1 MRRFADTMKNG
12 RPPMPCHPCRTR
24 IQQMGLAAL
33 VLLTLAWSSS
43 WDSIHSAAQDIH
55 SVQATFTQEKHL
67 QILAQPLQSHGLLIF
82 AAPDRLRWE
91 YQAPLPSVLLMDG
104 GRVQRFVKTGG
115 TWTEDASAALP
126 AMSFVM
132 QEIGRWMNGRFDE
145 NPDFD
150 ARLEP
155 GGRIVLTP
163 RKDAL
168 ATVIQK
174 IVLQLAKTPGVI
186 ESVTVYEDDH
196 NFTRLHFKDVTV
208 NQPIDPAM
216 FKQRS

>member
-1 MRRFADTMKNG
+1 MTNS
-12 RPPMPCHPCRTR
+12 RPTTRCHSRWARTR
-24 IQQMGLAAL
+24 HMGLAAL
-33 VLLTLAWSSS
+33 VLMTLAWTSS
-43 WDSIHSAAQDIH
+43 WDSIHSAAQNIR
-55 SVQATFTQEKHL
+55 SVQAAFTQEKHL
-67 QILAQPLQSHGLLIF
+67 QILAQPLLSHGLLIF
-82 AAPDRLRWE
+82 SAPDRLRWE
-91 YQAPLPSVLLMDG
+91 YQAPLPSVLLMDE
-104 GRVQRFVKTGG
+104 GRIQRFVKTGD

-155 GGRIVLTP
+155 DGRIVLTP
-163 RKDAL
+163 RQAAL

-186 ESVTVYEDDH
+186 ESVTVYEDDV

-208 NQPIDPAM
+208 NRPIDPAM
-216 FKQRS
+216 FKQRL

>member
-1 MRRFADTMKNG
+1 
-12 RPPMPCHPCRTR
+12 
-24 IQQMGLAAL
+24 MGLAAL
-33 VLLTLAWSSS
+33 VLTTLAWTSS
-43 WDSIHSAAQDIH
+43 WDSIHSAARDIR
-55 SVQATFTQEKHL
+55 SVQAVFTQEKHL
-67 QILAQPLQSHGLLIF
+67 QILAQPLLSRGRLLF

-91 YQAPLPSVLLMDG
+91 YQAPLASVLLMDA
-104 GRVQRFVKTGG
+104 GRIQRFVKTGDS
-115 TWTEDASAALP
+115 WTEDASAALP

-155 GGRIVLTP
+155 NGRIILTP
-163 RKDAL
+163 RQAAL

-174 IVLQLAKTPGVI
+174 IVLQLAETPGVI
-186 ESVTVYEDDH
+186 ESVTVYEDDA

>member
-1 MRRFADTMKNG
+1 MRRFANTMKNG
-12 RPPMPCHPCRTR
+12 RPPIPCHPCRTR
-24 IQQMGLAAL
+24 IQQMGLVAL
-33 VLLTLAWSSS
+33 ALMTLAWSSS
-43 WDSIHSAAQDIH
+43 WESIHSAARDIR
-55 SVQATFTQEKHL
+55 SVQAAFTQEKHL
-67 QILAQPLQSHGLLIF
+67 QILAQPLQSYGLLIF

-91 YQAPLPSVLLMDG
+91 YQAPLPSVLLMDE

-155 GGRIVLTP
+155 DGRIVLTP
-163 RKDAL
+163 RKTAL

-174 IVLQLAKTPGVI
+174 IVLQLSQTPGVI
-186 ESVTVYEDDH
+186 ELVTVYEDDD
-196 NFTRLHFKDVTV
+196 NFTRLHFKNVTV

-216 FKQRS
+216 FKHRS

>member
-1 MRRFADTMKNG
+1 MKNG
-12 RPPMPCHPCRTR
+12 RPPIACHPCHTR
-24 IQQMGLAAL
+24 IQQIGLIAL
-33 VLLTLAWSSS
+33 VWMTLAWSSS
-43 WDSIHSAAQDIH
+43 WDSIHSAAQDIR

-67 QILAQPLQSHGLLIF
+67 QILAQPLQSRGLLIF
-82 AAPDRLRWE
+82 ASPDRLRWE
-91 YQAPLPSVLLMDG
+91 YQAPLPSVLLMDA
-104 GRVQRFVKTGG
+104 GRVQRFVKTGD

-145 NPDFD
+145 NPDFN

-155 GGRIVLTP
+155 NGRIVLTP
-163 RKDAL
+163 RKAAL

-196 NFTRLHFKDVTV
+196 NFTRLHFKGVTV